1 MYYCLQIQEFRTGAT
16 KQNMEVT
23 HIKEENKKLM
33 KQISDQKG
41 RLADLE
47 ARVSRTHLYLFVS
60 KPMKEP
66 TKILVLFQRA
76 IFFCVLECLV
86 RETISRSSARV

>member
-1 MYYCLQIQEFRTGAT
+1 MYHCLQIQEFRTGAT

-66 TKILVLFQRA
+66 TKVLVSTCYILLCTRMP
-76 IFFCVLECLV
+76 C
-86 RETISRSSARV
+86 

>member
-1 MYYCLQIQEFRTGAT
+1 MIDVFFLSQIQEFRTGAT

-47 ARVSRTHLYLFVS
+47 ARVSNR
-60 KPMKEP
+60 
-66 TKILVLFQRA
+66 
-76 IFFCVLECLV
+76 
-86 RETISRSSARV
+86 

>member
-1 MYYCLQIQEFRTGAT
+1 MYHCLQIQEFRTGAT

-47 ARVSRTHLYLFVS
+47 ARVSRAHLYLFVS

-66 TKILVLFQRA
+66 TEVLASTCYILLCTRMP
-76 IFFCVLECLV
+76 C
-86 RETISRSSARV
+86 

>member
-1 MYYCLQIQEFRTGAT
+1 MYHCLQIQEFRTGAT

-60 KPMKEP
+60 KPMKEQIKVLVS
-66 TKILVLFQRA
+66 TCYILLCTRMP
-76 IFFCVLECLV
+76 C
-86 RETISRSSARV
+86 

>member
-1 MYYCLQIQEFRTGAT
+1 
-16 KQNMEVT
+16 MEVT

-47 ARVSRTHLYLFVS
+47 ARVSVVCLFKCS
-60 KPMKEP
+60 N
-66 TKILVLFQRA
+66 VLQQLITF
-76 IFFCVLECLV
+76 VMPNY
-86 RETISRSSARV
+86 